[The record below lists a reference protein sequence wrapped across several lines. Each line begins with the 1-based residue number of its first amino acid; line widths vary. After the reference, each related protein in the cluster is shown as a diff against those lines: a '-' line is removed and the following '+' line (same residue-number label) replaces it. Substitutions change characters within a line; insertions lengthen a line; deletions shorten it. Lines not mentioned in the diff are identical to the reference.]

1 MSRPGAKIRE
11 GGPGVRILLL
21 SVIAIGAAGCAPLVP
36 DQGPPPAPPPTAG
49 APAPAPMAAAA
60 PGPAASGFPFW
71 TTPQP
76 RRLALSNF
84 SFDYATVQTVV
95 TTAPECGTS
104 AAAVSTFALPL
115 NGTRVIEAPPGADV
129 CWRREIA
136 EAPSARP
143 RWSEWNR
150 AYLSAGRSIDSQL

>member
-1 MSRPGAKIRE
+1 
-11 GGPGVRILLL
+11 
-21 SVIAIGAAGCAPLVP
+21 VI
-36 DQGPPPAPPPTAG
+36 
-49 APAPAPMAAAA
+49 
-60 PGPAASGFPFW
+60 
-71 TTPQP
+71 
-76 RRLALSNF
+76 
-84 SFDYATVQTVV
+84 

-104 AAAVSTFALPL
+104 AATVRTFALPL

-136 EAPSARP
+136 EAPSAQP